1 MMIKCEMY
9 AIMMQMTVGVAS
21 NQHVKQSIEKSA
33 HKVKYGHVLELET
46 YIRALKQRLDDDEPG
61 YEQFKWKY
69 HL

>member
-33 HKVKYGHVLELET
+33 LKVKYGHVLELET

-61 YEQFKWKY
+61 YEQFK
-69 HL
+69 